1 MERKEYIC
9 NLEHNKYRLQ
19 YKKDSN
25 LNVDIG
31 INNDVEHEVKQ
42 KHNDIESMNT
52 KLFIPSHKL
61 NHHKMV
67 ELPNRRIESTDTQT
81 FSSTFH
87 FDHTIVDQENK
98 QQRKCESKI
107 HKDCTYAINN
117 SAMEHRIAIIQSAST
132 LNNVDNVKKNLGSN

>member
-67 ELPNRRIESTDTQT
+67 ELPNRRIESTDT
-81 FSSTFH
+81 
-87 FDHTIVDQENK
+87 
-98 QQRKCESKI
+98 
-107 HKDCTYAINN
+107 
-117 SAMEHRIAIIQSAST
+117 
-132 LNNVDNVKKNLGSN
+132 